1 MDNDA
6 WGAGLVDKHICCS
19 LCRGGKERMRRLI
32 NVVQSKRVNL
42 VPLIT
47 HRYKLDDIK
56 DAYHLFSNQLDGVI
70 KVAIIP

>member
-1 MDNDA
+1 
-6 WGAGLVDKHICCS
+6 
-19 LCRGGKERMRRLI
+19 MRRLI

-47 HRYKLDDIK
+47 HRFKLDDIK

-70 KVAIIP
+70 KVAITP